1 MHTEWIARELG
12 VLTTIVSAAKD
23 ENRLQFGEL
32 HRRLNYQDQWL
43 RFMLKRIDK
52 RNGNG
57 NHKIPYGKAAAFGV
71 LLIIGILA
79 QAYPGATKKASLDL
93 LEKFLLSAVKG

>member
-1 MHTEWIARELG
+1 MHTEEWTTAHYLG
-12 VLTTIVSAAKD
+12 RLETMVSVGI
-23 ENRLQFGEL
+23 EGI
-32 HRRLNYQDQWL
+32 HRRLDYQDQQDREWR
-43 RFMLKRIDK
+43 RFMFKRIDK
-52 RNGNG
+52 KNGNG